1 MTDYCRALYDYDA
14 TGSDEIT
21 FEEGDIIRVLKREP
35 NGVDD
40 GWWMGELRTGA
51 HAGAN
56 GLFPSIVVEECYENG
71 EDSPDDYSLASP
83 QSSVAP
89 PSFSPPPRVPSAMI
103 PSDSKQV
110 NLSPFYFS
118 FLNVQHCHK
127 SLNLATISFQETT
140 NDYLNSS
147 INSLL
152 INGSYKQDKGL
163 PV

>member
-1 MTDYCRALYDYDA
+1 MKQIYLVRFLFYLVLNNVFFNCSIASGLTDYCRALYDYDA

-51 HAGAN
+51 NAGTS

-89 PSFSPPPRVPSAMI
+89 PSFSPPRVPSAMI
-103 PSDSKQV
+103 PGESKQV
-110 NLSPFYFS
+110 NLFFS
-118 FLNVQHCHK
+118 V
-127 SLNLATISFQETT
+127 
-140 NDYLNSS
+140 SS
-147 INSLL
+147 TLKCAALML
-152 INGSYKQDKGL
+152 I
-163 PV
+163 V

>member
-51 HAGAN
+51 HAGSS

-89 PSFSPPPRVPSAMI
+89 PSFSPPRVPSAMI
-103 PSDSKQV
+103 PSESKQV
-110 NLSPFYFS
+110 VNLSTLFITLFVGNTGGPREIRTK
-118 FLNVQHCHK
+118 N
-127 SLNLATISFQETT
+127 
-140 NDYLNSS
+140 
-147 INSLL
+147 
-152 INGSYKQDKGL
+152 
-163 PV
+163 